1 LSTAKKFAGQT
12 ALYGLSTIVSRV
24 ISFFLTPIY
33 TRAASTKVTAYLHMY
48 SYASMLNALLAF
60 GMETTFFRYLNK
72 HPNNKAEVYNNTF
85 GAIINHC
92 LVFLLATFP
101 FWII

>member
-12 ALYGLSTIVSRV
+12 AIYGLSTIAGRV
-24 ISFFLTPIY
+24 LSFFLTPVY
-33 TRAASTKVTAYLHMY
+33 TRAYSAKVYGIFGNLY

-72 HPNNKAEVYNNTF
+72 RPDDKQLIYNNTF
-85 GAIINHC
+85 GAILAISA
-92 LVFLLATFP
+92 LFYLLILLP
-101 FWII
+101 VG